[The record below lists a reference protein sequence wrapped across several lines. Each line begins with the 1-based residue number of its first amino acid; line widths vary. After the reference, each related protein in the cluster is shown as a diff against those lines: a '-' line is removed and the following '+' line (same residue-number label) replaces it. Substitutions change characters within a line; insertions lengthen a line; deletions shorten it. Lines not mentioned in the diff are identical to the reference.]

1 MIVTICG
8 STRFKKEIEAVAH
21 DLTLQGHIVLAPHVF
36 HHMEDEEMPMEL
48 KIRLD
53 NLHKEKINMSD
64 AIFVVNVNGYIG
76 ESTYG
81 EIDWAN
87 RMKKEVFFLVEPP
100 KPETPESDNDK
111 SVTEEEPMEEVVAE
125 PVDAETPNE

>member
-1 MIVTICG
+1 MVVTICG

-21 DLTLQGHIVLAPHVF
+21 DLTLQNHIVLAPHVF
-36 HHMEDEEMPMEL
+36 HHMEDEEMPVEL

-53 NLHKEKINMSD
+53 NLHKEKISMSD
-64 AIFVVNVNGYIG
+64 AIFVVNVDGYIG

-87 RMKKEVFFLVEPP
+87 RMKKQIAFLVEPP
-100 KPETPESDNDK
+100 KPEEETTENS
-111 SVTEEEPMEEVVAE
+111 TEEVA
-125 PVDAETPNE
+125 AE

>member
-1 MIVTICG
+1 MIITICG
-8 STRFKKEIEAVAH
+8 STRFKKEIEAAAH
-21 DLTLQGHIVLAPHVF
+21 DLTLQNHIVLMPCVF
-36 HHMEDEEMPMEL
+36 HHADKEELTTEE

-87 RMKKEVFFLVEPP
+87 RMKKQIFFLVEPE
-100 KPETPESDNDK
+100 KPEEEKNEEAK
-111 SVTEEEPMEEVVAE
+111 SEEVK
-125 PVDAETPNE
+125 DAE

>member
-1 MIVTICG
+1 MIITICG
-8 STRFKKEIEAVAH
+8 STRFKDEITKVAH
-21 DLTLQGHIVLAPHVF
+21 DLTLQNHIVLMPCIF
-36 HHMEDEEMPMEL
+36 HHADNEELTTEE

-87 RMKKEVFFLVEPP
+87 RMKKQIFFLVEPE
-100 KPETPESDNDK
+100 KKEEAEK
-111 SVTEEEPMEEVVAE
+111 SENTSEEVKDVVE
-125 PVDAETPNE
+125 Q

>member
-8 STRFKKEIEAVAH
+8 STRFKDEISAVAR
-21 DLTLQGHIVLAPHVF
+21 DLTLQGHIVLAPCIFIHADN
-36 HHMEDEEMPMEL
+36 EQLTTEE

-53 NLHKEKINMSD
+53 NLHKEKINLSD
-64 AIFVVNVNGYIG
+64 AIFVVNVDGYIG

-87 RMKKEVFFLVEPP
+87 RMKKQIFFLVEPE
-100 KPETPESDNDK
+100 KPEENNP
-111 SVTEEEPMEEVVAE
+111 VTETPVTDEGNNAE
-125 PVDAETPNE
+125 

>member
-1 MIVTICG
+1 MIITICG

-21 DLTLQGHIVLAPHVF
+21 DLTLQNHIVLMPCVF
-36 HHMEDEEMPMEL
+36 HHADNEELTTEE

-64 AIFVVNVNGYIG
+64 AIFVVNKDGYIG
-76 ESTYG
+76 ESTFG

-87 RMKKEVFFLVEPP
+87 RMKKQIFFLVEPE
-100 KPETPESDNDK
+100 KPEEAK
-111 SVTEEEPMEEVVAE
+111 SEEVKSEEVK
-125 PVDAETPNE
+125 DAE

>member
-1 MIVTICG
+1 MIITLCG
-8 STRFKKEIEAVAH
+8 STKFKDEFLEVQKQ
-21 DLTLQGHIVLAPHVF
+21 LTLQGHIVLSVGMFGHADGI
-36 HHMEDEEMPMEL
+36 ELSREE

-64 AIFVVNVNGYIG
+64 AIFVINKDNYIG

-87 RMKKEVFFLVEPP
+87 RMNKEIYFLEKIPDVTESVEPNNP
-100 KPETPESDNDK
+100 DVQPVVNS
-111 SVTEEEPMEEVVAE
+111 EEDTGE
-125 PVDAETPNE
+125 

>member
-1 MIVTICG
+1 MVITICG
-8 STRFKKEIEAVAH
+8 STKFKDEILEAART
-21 DLTLQGHIVLAPHVF
+21 LTLDNHIVLAPFIF
-36 HHMEDEEMPMEL
+36 HHADDEELTQEM

-81 EIDWAN
+81 EIDWAQ
-87 RMKKEVFFLVEPP
+87 RMKKEVYFLVNPNPTEEP
-100 KPETPESDNDK
+100 KPEET
-111 SVTEEEPMEEVVAE
+111 TE
-125 PVDAETPNE
+125 

>member
-1 MIVTICG
+1 MIITICG

-21 DLTLQGHIVLAPHVF
+21 DLTLQDHIVLTPCVF
-36 HHMEDEEMPMEL
+36 HHADEEEL
-48 KIRLD
+48 PVETKIRLD

-64 AIFVVNVNGYIG
+64 AIFVVNVDGYIG

-87 RMKKEVFFLVEPP
+87 RMKKQIFFLVEPE
-100 KPETPESDNDK
+100 KPEEEKNEEAK
-111 SVTEEEPMEEVVAE
+111 SEEVK
-125 PVDAETPNE
+125 DAE